1 MLATQTIFLWA
12 PPPAAAYP
20 AVDELA
26 LSRHKR
32 THLLHIFVCPRL
44 CTHLWRKKLYKT
56 ADIVMEL
63 PPHKVPPWLLVMHEP
78 LIIAFVLPFVSFL
91 PWVLRSSAPVLEL
104 GQ

>member
-1 MLATQTIFLWA
+1 MNSHSLVINGLIFFISLCVLVYA
-12 PPPAAAYP
+12 
-20 AVDELA
+20 
-26 LSRHKR
+26 
-32 THLLHIFVCPRL
+32 HIYGA
-44 CTHLWRKKLYKT
+44 KKLYKT